1 MTGSA
6 AAPLVSVIIP
16 AYNVSAFIADAL
28 RSALDQTV
36 QPDEIIVV
44 NDGSRDTP
52 ELEAVLAPFRSR
64 IIYLVQENRGPSAT
78 RNLGIRAARGTYV
91 AMLDA
96 DDMWLPHYLEDQLAR
111 AAADPAADVLY
122 GDAEIF
128 GDVPQAGRRF
138 MELSPSDGEVTF
150 ESLITQRCN
159 VMISALVRR
168 AMLDKVGM
176 FDESLRSSEDF
187 ELWLRIAHAGGRFN
201 YTRRVLARYRKR
213 SGSLTSDP
221 AWMCRHIVAV
231 LDKCLAGMALSDSE
245 RRVASEQRAHFATM
259 ARFHEGKRAF
269 FRGDLS
275 MARTMLAEANQTM
288 RSSKLSVVLFALRTT
303 PGLLSFLYNVRDRV
317 VFRGARTK
325 Y

>member
-1 MTGSA
+1 MT
-6 AAPLVSVIIP
+6 
-16 AYNVSAFIADAL
+16 
-28 RSALDQTV
+28 
-36 QPDEIIVV
+36 
-44 NDGSRDTP
+44 
-52 ELEAVLAPFRSR
+52 
-64 IIYLVQENRGPSAT
+64 QENRGPSAT
-78 RNLGIRAARGTYV
+78 RNLAIRAARGRYV

-96 DDMWLPHYLEDQLAR
+96 DDMWLPHYLEDQIAR
-111 AAADPAADVLY
+111 AVADPAADVLY

-138 MELSPSDGEVTF
+138 MEFSPSSGEVTF
-150 ESLITQRCN
+150 ESLATQHCN

-168 AMLDKVGM
+168 SMLDRVGL

-187 ELWLRIAHAGGRFN
+187 ELWLRVAHAGGRFN

-231 LDKCLAGMALSDSE
+231 LDKCLATMDLSDAE
-245 RRVASEQRAHFATM
+245 RRVATAQRAHFATM
-259 ARFHEGKRAF
+259 QRFHEGKRAF
-269 FRGDLS
+269 FRGDLPA
-275 MARTMLAEANQTM
+275 ARTALAEANETM
-288 RSSKLSVVLFALRTT
+288 RSSKLSAVLFALRTA
-303 PGLLSFLYNVRDRV
+303 PGLVSFLYNVRDRV

>member
-1 MTGSA
+1 MTDSSA
-6 AAPLVSVIIP
+6 TPLVSVIIP
-16 AYNVSAFIADAL
+16 AYNVSAFIADAV
-28 RSALDQTV
+28 RSALEQTV
-36 QPDEIIVV
+36 QDHEVIVV
-44 NDGSRDTP
+44 NDGSRDTA
-52 ELEAVLAPFRSR
+52 ELETALGPFRNR
-64 IIYLVQENRGPSAT
+64 ITYLVQENRGPSAT
-78 RNLGIRAARGTYV
+78 RNLGIRSARGQYI

-96 DDMWLPHYLEDQLAR
+96 DDMWLPYYLEDQLGR

-138 MELSPSDGEVTF
+138 MEFSPSDGEVTF
-150 ESLITQRCN
+150 ESLVTQRCN

-168 AMLDKVGM
+168 SMLERVGM

-187 ELWLRIAHAGGRFN
+187 ELWLRVAHAGGRFN

-231 LDKCLAGMALSDSE
+231 LDKCMSGMDLSESE

-269 FRGDLS
+269 FRGDLPA
-275 MARTMLAEANQTM
+275 ARTALAEANQTM
-288 RSSKLSVVLFALRTT
+288 RSVKLSVVLFALRTA
-303 PGLLSFLYNVRDRV
+303 PGLVSFLYNVRDRV